1 MTISLARLLF
11 VRALGKVPSLLL
23 LLTLCLSP
31 SGIRIGV
38 NGLSPPR
45 QSHTCT
51 RNIRGKY
58 RHGNRL
64 YMTASASSN
73 AVDNSEDDLPKLKK
87 KLTREFFSIGFPA
100 FIQLAA
106 EPLAALVVCNSFT
119 ITQC

>member
-1 MTISLARLLF
+1 MTFSLPRLLF
-11 VRALGKVPSLLL
+11 VRALGKVPSFLL

-38 NGLSPPR
+38 NGLSPSR
-45 QSHTCT
+45 QSHTRT
-51 RNIRGKY
+51 RSIREKY
-58 RHGNRL
+58 RHGTRL
-64 YMTASASSN
+64 YMTASASAN
-73 AVDNSEDDLPKLKK
+73 VADNSEDDLPKLKK